1 MDASRI
7 TALFQHTPMTKFWK
21 RPRKRER
28 GSDGGILI
36 LTPMKDA
43 ALCVEGYCRGLR
55 TLTYPHDRLSLGVL
69 ESDSSDATFA
79 EISRAVPSLRREF
92 RSVTL
97 VKRDFG
103 YRLPVGVHR
112 SAPAV
117 QAERRAILARSRN
130 HLLFAALRD
139 EDWVLWLDVDVIEYP
154 ADVIERMLAAGKDI
168 VQPHCVLDYGGPT
181 FDRNAWLDRGRRHME
196 DVRSESLVRLDSVG
210 GTMLLVRADLHRDGL
225 IFPAYFYGRASDKAR
240 GQEGEIETEGF
251 GIMAHDMGYE
261 CWGMPTLEIR
271 HGRW

>member
-1 MDASRI
+1 M
-7 TALFQHTPMTKFWK
+7 
-21 RPRKRER
+21 RKLWQRLQQRER
-28 GSDGGILI
+28 GNSGGILI

-43 ALCVEGYCRGLR
+43 ALCVEQYCQRLQA
-55 TLTYPHDRLSLGVL
+55 LAYPHDRLSLGVL

-79 EISRAVPSLRREF
+79 EISRAVPELRREF
-92 RSVTL
+92 QNVTL

-112 SAPAV
+112 SAPSV

-139 EDWVLWLDVDVIEYP
+139 EEWVLWLDVDVVEYP
-154 ADVIERMLAAGKDI
+154 ADVVERMLATGKNI
-168 VQPHCVLDYGGPT
+168 VQPHCVLDYQGPT
-181 FDRNAWLDRGRRHME
+181 FDRNAWFDGGRRHMD

-225 IFPAYFYGRASDKAR
+225 IFPPYYYGRASEKAR
-240 GQEGEIETEGF
+240 GPSGEIETEGL
-251 GIMAHDMGYE
+251 GMMAHDMGHE
-261 CWGMPTLEIR
+261 CWGMPNLEIR